1 MFKISRNYCD
11 KMIVQKSFKL
21 LPHLAILKLRRV
33 KKMYNR
39 ESAEKFDLNV
49 YLFYSPVQKLFLHC
63 KTIVTRICVLQSIQ
77 PCVFNVTARP
87 PASYSGRTS
96 LQRQVE
102 FLLLVFTQPGRR
114 MDKKNK
120 FFIWLLQSL

>member
-1 MFKISRNYCD
+1 MC
-11 KMIVQKSFKL
+11 
-21 LPHLAILKLRRV
+21 
-33 KKMYNR
+33 NR

-49 YLFYSPVQKLFLHC
+49 YLFYSLAQKIFLHC
-63 KTIVTRICVLQSIQ
+63 KTIVTRICVLQSTQ

-114 MDKKNK
+114 MDKKK
-120 FFIWLLQSL
+120 